1 MCSEVIARL
10 CLTDN
15 EAGHPPVAVQGRF
28 VIVKATTNQLLEKLP
43 PVTIGLGTA
52 ALGRPA
58 YITTSHGSDLS
69 GRADKAAMEANAME
83 VFDFA
88 YANGVR
94 YFDAARSYGLAEH
107 FLARWIARSN
117 PLDIVV
123 GSKWGYTYVADWQQD
138 AEVQEVKDHSVEAF
152 RRQLGETQALLGSHL
167 ALYQIHSVTPESP
180 ALQDAQLLSELA
192 DLRDTGVAIGV
203 STSGP
208 KQGEVLN
215 GVSDIVIDGEPLFS
229 AVQTTWNL
237 LETSTSEAIDRLA
250 ENGIAIIIKEAL
262 ANGRLT
268 SAGDLP
274 PTAPGVE
281 ATPDAIALA
290 AAGQYIPSNIILS
303 GALTVEHLR
312 SNLLAHDLQ
321 LPDRSEV
328 MPAAV
333 EPASY
338 WNQRSTLAWT

>member
-1 MCSEVIARL
+1 M
-10 CLTDN
+10 
-15 EAGHPPVAVQGRF
+15 
-28 VIVKATTNQLLEKLP
+28 
-43 PVTIGLGTA
+43 
-52 ALGRPA
+52 
-58 YITTSHGSDLS
+58 
-69 GRADKAAMEANAME
+69 
-83 VFDFA
+83 
-88 YANGVR
+88 
-94 YFDAARSYGLAEH
+94 
-107 FLARWIARSN
+107 
-117 PLDIVV
+117 
-123 GSKWGYTYVADWQQD
+123 
-138 AEVQEVKDHSVEAF
+138 
-152 RRQLGETQALLGSHL
+152 

-290 AAGQYIPSNIILS
+290 AAGRYIPSNIILS
-303 GALTVEHLR
+303 GALTVEQLR

-321 LPDRSEV
+321 LPSRSDV
-328 MPAAV
+328 TPTAM
-333 EPASY
+333 EPATY
-338 WNQRSTLAWT
+338 WDQRSALAWT